1 MFRQIQKFI
10 FKLSKFL
17 FYIYFFVAL
26 CLFPFL
32 MYTVFPLGVLYQE
45 HSQKAFDCVD
55 HSILLTKLKKMGIRD
70 TELLWFSNY
79 LSNRAQFVSVNNI
92 DSITM
97 NITCGVPQG
106 SILGPLLF
114 LIYIND
120 FPAASNL
127 MNFLFADDTTF
138 LATGP

>member
-45 HSQKAFDCVD
+45 HSQKAFDCVVIACSLE
-55 HSILLTKLKKMGIRD
+55 SIWPEGESFKTKR
-70 TELLWFSNY
+70 
-79 LSNRAQFVSVNNI
+79 
-92 DSITM
+92 
-97 NITCGVPQG
+97 
-106 SILGPLLF
+106 
-114 LIYIND
+114 
-120 FPAASNL
+120 
-127 MNFLFADDTTF
+127 
-138 LATGP
+138 